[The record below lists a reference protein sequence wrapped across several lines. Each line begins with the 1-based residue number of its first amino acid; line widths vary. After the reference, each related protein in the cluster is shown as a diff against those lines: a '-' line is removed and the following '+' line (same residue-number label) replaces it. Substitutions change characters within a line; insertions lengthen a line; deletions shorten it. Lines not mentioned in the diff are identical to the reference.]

1 MKLIC
6 KQDSLS
12 SAVTNVQRAVSAK
25 TTLPALEGILL
36 RAENGKIKLCGYD
49 LEIGITT
56 AIEANISEEGAI
68 VVNAKLFG
76 DIVRRLPNEEINIET
91 DDKYITYISSGEV
104 KYQIVGMYPGEFPD
118 LPSFDEIDDITIQSA
133 LLKNMIKQTIFATS
147 DDITKM
153 IYTGA
158 LFEFE
163 NNVFNIVAI
172 DGIKMAIRKE
182 TVDYDKSSRFIVPK
196 KALNEI
202 LKLGG
207 DDEDENIRIITGQR
221 HAIFKIKNYS
231 IFTRLIEGTFL
242 DYKRTIPQNIKTEAC
257 VVARD
262 FISSVERMSLL
273 TSEKIQ
279 SPIRLHFTEEEINL
293 SCSTTIGKA
302 TDIIKTPVKGAELEI
317 GFSNKHLLEALRNTD
332 SDIIKIELSNSST
345 AMKISPTEGDSYLF
359 LVVPMLLQRG

>member
-1 MKLIC
+1 MKIVC
-6 KQDSLS
+6 EQSSLS
-12 SAVTNVQRAVSAK
+12 SAVTNVQRAVSTK
-25 TTLPALEGILL
+25 TTLPALEGILI

-56 AIEANISEEGAI
+56 TIDAQIEKEGAI

-76 DIVRRLPNEEINIET
+76 DIVRRLPNNVINIET

-118 LPSFDEIDDITIQSA
+118 LPSFDEIDDITIQSQ

-147 DDITKM
+147 DDLSKM
-153 IYTGA
+153 VYTGA

-163 NNVFNIVAI
+163 NNVFRIVAI

-182 TVDYDKSSRFIVPK
+182 DVSYDKESRFIVPK

-202 LKLGG
+202 LKLGSD
-207 DDEDENIRIITGQR
+207 DDEEEIRIITGQR

-231 IFTRLIEGTFL
+231 IFTRLIEGTFI
-242 DYKRTIPQNIKTEAC
+242 DYKKTIPPTVNTETC

-262 FISSVERMSLL
+262 FINSVERMSLL

-279 SPIRLHFTEEEINL
+279 SPIRLHFSESEISL

-302 TDIIKTPVKGAELEI
+302 NDSIKALVKGRELEI
-317 GFSNKHLLEALRNTD
+317 GFGNKHLLEALRNTD
-332 SDIIKIELSNSST
+332 SDIIKIELFDGST
-345 AMKISPTEGDSYLF
+345 AMKITPTEGDSYLF

>member
-1 MKLIC
+1 MRLIC
-6 KQDSLS
+6 EQSSLS
-12 SAVTNVQRAVSAK
+12 TAVTNVQRAVSSK
-25 TTLPALEGILL
+25 TTIPALEGILI
-36 RAENGKIKLCGYD
+36 RAENGQIKLCGYD

-56 AIEANISEEGAI
+56 TIDAEIIEDGAI

-76 DIVRRLPNEEINIET
+76 DIVRRLPDDKIDIET

-118 LPSFDEIDDITIQSA
+118 LPGFDEIDDITIQSS

-147 DDITKM
+147 DDLSRM
-153 IYTGA
+153 VYTGA

-182 TVDYDKSSRFIVPK
+182 AVDYDKSSRFIVPK

-202 LKLGG
+202 LKLGS

-221 HAIFKIKNYS
+221 HAVFKIKNYS
-231 IFTRLIEGTFL
+231 IFTRLIEGTFI
-242 DYKRTIPQNIKTEAC
+242 DYKQTIPQTINTEAF
-257 VVARD
+257 VVVRD
-262 FISSVERMSLL
+262 FINSVERMSLL
-273 TSEKIQ
+273 TSEKIK
-279 SPIRLHFTEEEINL
+279 SPIRLNFTEEKIDL

-302 TDIIKTPVKGAELEI
+302 TDIIKTPVKGSEIEI

-332 SDIIKIELSNSST
+332 ADVVKIELTDSST
-345 AMKISPTEGDSYLF
+345 AMKITPAEGDSFLF
-359 LVVPMLLQRG
+359 IVVPMLLQRG